1 MLSTTPRQFTIFY
14 VTTKICW
21 QNMELMFQF
30 LTNAACYNSII
41 YGKINICVPLP
52 STVKEIIV
60 SYMVRL
66 IFVYP
71 RHQPQGKYLKY

>member
-1 MLSTTPRQFTIFY
+1 MLAKYGTDVSIFD
-14 VTTKICW
+14 KCSML
-21 QNMELMFQF
+21 Q
-30 LTNAACYNSII
+30 SII

-71 RHQPQGKYLKY
+71 RHQPQGKYLK